1 MNADARSLRE
11 RLFIAMQHLL
21 DPGSVHL
28 AKVDTTIE
36 RSIREQLTAV
46 DGRVR

>member
-21 DPGSVHL
+21 PQPRQNRR
-28 AKVDTTIE
+28 
-36 RSIREQLTAV
+36 RSRARI
-46 DGRVR
+46 